1 LKAQRDYSDKE
12 RVLDQFIIT
21 ITNKMEQ
28 WTDEKE
34 NVTEMLDEE
43 IGTLTQNKRP
53 AEESAFGEFERD
65 EDRIVLTAIDT
76 NQNST

>member
-1 LKAQRDYSDKE
+1 
-12 RVLDQFIIT
+12 
-21 ITNKMEQ
+21 MEQ

-76 NQNST
+76 NQNSA